1 MESNNPQCIC
11 AVADV
16 HLNTMGLNV
25 RTRSQITVQ
34 IRRQLCSRAQENVS
48 VKNLFV
54 LATKLAVTR
63 ITRLTT
69 TVEVRD
75 CLETERPR
83 YISFQHIFLVLVKD
97 KFVKKSRFKKV
108 LILREKRV
116 KYIRFSVPLSL
127 PLTFYGI

>member
-1 MESNNPQCIC
+1 MSRGGGGGVGENVRVQANGLVNLGKCADAHAAGHHLITYYLTVASNNHQCMC

-34 IRRQLCSRAQENVS
+34 IRLRAQENVS
-48 VKNLFV
+48 VNNLFV

-63 ITRLTT
+63 ISGLTT

-75 CLETERPR
+75 CLETER
-83 YISFQHIFLVLVKD
+83 LD
-97 KFVKKSRFKKV
+97 
-108 LILREKRV
+108 
-116 KYIRFSVPLSL
+116 
-127 PLTFYGI
+127 T

>member
-1 MESNNPQCIC
+1 MGENVRVQANGLVNLGKCADAHAAGHHLITYYLTVASNNHQCMC

-48 VKNLFV
+48 VNNLFV

-63 ITRLTT
+63 ISRLTT

-75 CLETERPR
+75 CLETER
-83 YISFQHIFLVLVKD
+83 LD
-97 KFVKKSRFKKV
+97 
-108 LILREKRV
+108 
-116 KYIRFSVPLSL
+116 
-127 PLTFYGI
+127 T

>member
-1 MESNNPQCIC
+1 MC

-34 IRRQLCSRAQENVS
+34 IRLRAQENVS
-48 VKNLFV
+48 VNNLFV

-63 ITRLTT
+63 ISRLTT

-75 CLETERPR
+75 CLETER
-83 YISFQHIFLVLVKD
+83 LD
-97 KFVKKSRFKKV
+97 KFSVHFWFQLKI
-108 LILREKRV
+108 ILLKNQGSKRC
-116 KYIRFSVPLSL
+116 
-127 PLTFYGI
+127 